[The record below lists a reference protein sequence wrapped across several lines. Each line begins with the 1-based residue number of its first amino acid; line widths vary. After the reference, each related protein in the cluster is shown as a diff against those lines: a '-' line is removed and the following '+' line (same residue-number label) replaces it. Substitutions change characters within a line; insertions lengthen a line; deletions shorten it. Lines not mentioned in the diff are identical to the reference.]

1 MLSLN
6 GGQAGEET
14 RLLWKN
20 TDIFILVYSKLII
33 YSISGIAK
41 IPVPIKIW
49 IFENGGRIESR
60 ISTVRF
66 MTLIN
71 LARESVTA
79 AELLAAKRLIEI
91 ERKRM

>member
-1 MLSLN
+1 VLSLN

-20 TDIFILVYSKLII
+20 TDIFILVYTKLII

-41 IPVPIKIW
+41 IPVAIKIW
-49 IFENGGRIESR
+49 IFENGERIESR